1 MFRPVPM
8 MRLSVV
14 ILEKDER
21 VVLRDL
27 GQRGVVQLRH
37 TRAGP
42 DTAPLDPP
50 DRGRELTRCE
60 YLLARI
66 EDLRRSLEIPGLTG
80 EPAETPEM
88 TLDQIE
94 RDLHIWEERANDLF
108 KHRQSLQRR
117 SGDLTAVWEQVSS
130 YRGLEI
136 PLDQIGQFSFLHFV
150 MGSLPQENLEKLQ
163 ETVGEDVVLI
173 PLSPQERRQ
182 PVIALTSRQGRVAL
196 ESALQQ
202 AGFDQGLFPAV
213 RGATVDA
220 LSEETHRERD
230 QVAGELKQL
239 NEEKKELA
247 AEAIQP
253 LAKMEKLVSLERR
266 LLEAEQNFPR
276 TEASVLLS
284 GWIPAGDAPALEER
298 LREITG
304 GRCAIEATPPESRPL
319 DPIPILLRH
328 PRLFRPFEMLVSA
341 YGLPEYQELEPTVFV
356 AISYM
361 LMFGMMFGD
370 AGHGA
375 VLAIGGLIAL
385 LSGRTP
391 KTRDLGLLLLLGG
404 LSSIGFGVVY
414 GSYFGIT
421 QAKKYAFW
429 HDPLEGNPIG
439 LMYASIGIGIVMI
452 SLGLILNIINRFRRG
467 DVGGG
472 FLDKFGVVGAL
483 FYWGVL
489 ALVGKYAAIQSW
501 GLVNM
506 AFILFLVLPITA
518 WILKEPVTYA
528 LGRHAGHPTESG
540 GMFAAVTESLV
551 GTFEAVLAYF
561 ANTISFV
568 RLAAYAMSHAALLM
582 AAFVMAAE
590 VERFS
595 PGGSLLGI
603 LVIIFGNLVAI
614 ILEGIV
620 ASVQALRLEYYEF
633 FGKFFS
639 GSGQPFKPFC
649 FNAEGQGAARQRSGL

>member
-8 MRLSVV
+8 MQLSVV
-14 ILEKDER
+14 ILERDER

-27 GQRGVVQLRH
+27 GQRGMVQLRH
-37 TRAGP
+37 TRAGS

-50 DRGRELTRCE
+50 DRGRELARCE
-60 YLLARI
+60 HLLTRI
-66 EDLRRSLEIPGLTG
+66 EELRRTLEIPGSAE
-80 EPAETPEM
+80 EPAELPQM

-94 RDLHIWEERANDLF
+94 ESLRIKEERAGDLF
-108 KHRQSLQRR
+108 KRRQFLLRR
-117 SGDLTAVWEQVSS
+117 SGDLTAVWEQMSS

-136 PLDQIGQFSFLHFV
+136 PLDPIGQFSFLHFAI
-150 MGSLPQENLEKLQ
+150 GNLPEENLEKLQ
-163 ETVGEDVVLI
+163 ETVGDDVVLI
-173 PLSPQERRQ
+173 PLPKQKRRQ
-182 PVIALTSRQGRVAL
+182 PVIALTSRQGRLTL
-196 ESALQQ
+196 ENALQQ
-202 AGFDQGLFPAV
+202 AGFDHDALPV
-213 RGATVDA
+213 VKGATVDA
-220 LSEETHRERD
+220 FSEETHREQD

-239 NEEKKELA
+239 NEERRELA
-247 AEAIQP
+247 AEAMRP
-253 LAKMEKLVSLERR
+253 LAEMEKLVTMERR

-276 TEASVLLS
+276 TEAAVLLT
-284 GWIPAGDAPALEER
+284 GWIPAGDAPALEDR

-304 GRCAIEATPPESRPL
+304 GRCAIEATPPENLPM

-328 PRLFRPFEMLVSA
+328 PRLLRPFEMLVSA

-356 AISYM
+356 AISYV

-375 VLAIGGLIAL
+375 VLATGGLIAL
-385 LSGRTP
+385 LSGRTA
-391 KTRDLGLLLLLGG
+391 KTRDVGLLLLLGG
-404 LSSIGFGVVY
+404 LSSGGFGVVY

-467 DVGGG
+467 DVSGG
-472 FLDKFGVVGAL
+472 FLDKFGIVGAL

-489 ALVGKYAAIQSW
+489 ALVAKYAAIQSW
-501 GLVNM
+501 GLVNL
-506 AFILFLVLPITA
+506 AFILFLGLPITA
-518 WILKEPVTYA
+518 WVLKEPITYA
-528 LGRHAGHPTESG
+528 LSCRAGHPTESG
-540 GMFAAVTESLV
+540 GLFAAITESLV
-551 GTFEAVLAYF
+551 GAFEAVLAYF

-595 PGGSLLGI
+595 IGGSLLRV

-639 GSGQPFKPFC
+639 GSGQPFKPFR
-649 FNAEGQGAARQRSGL
+649 FTVEGQGAARQRSGF